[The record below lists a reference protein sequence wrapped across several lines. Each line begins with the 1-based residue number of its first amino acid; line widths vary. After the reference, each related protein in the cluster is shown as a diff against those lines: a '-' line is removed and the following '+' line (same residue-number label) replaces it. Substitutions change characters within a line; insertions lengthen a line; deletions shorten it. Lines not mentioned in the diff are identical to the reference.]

1 MIAGTIGDRAV
12 SAVIITIIITIK
24 IIPIVDMTAIDIPVA
39 AVADAPR
46 AVVAVR

>member
-24 IIPIVDMTAIDIPVA
+24 IIPIVDMTAIDIPVTA
-39 AVADAPR
+39 IADAPR
-46 AVVAVR
+46 AVVAVG